1 MDWKTLLARIRC
13 VFQQKSG
20 NESLIKKSVHV
31 PPDKGTYM

>member
-1 MDWKTLLARIRC
+1 